1 MGIAPAPTSPA
12 RHHVTPT
19 RGAIT
24 VPAFRQMLCVL
35 FVLASVLALALA
47 QDAPA
52 ACAGTP
58 IESVGLLHSWHGV
71 VEVSDAENQRSPV
84 RCLKIVLARGEF
96 VRAVAAVEAEPSSS
110 GARLLLLQPGRTLPT
125 LQLALSNTERVPV
138 TWRAEAS
145 GSHYIVI
152 RDAWTFARG
161 VTALPIRMWIEQVE
175 PRPVADARMAALSVD
190 PRVAWLRQNV
200 ARVRSIDPRDTD
212 FSDLAPLRNALQDV
226 RIVLLGEA
234 DHASGSDFRAKSRL
248 VMFLHRELGF
258 DVLAFEAG
266 LYDMGVA
273 WDRLRAGAAPRQ
285 AFAEG
290 AWGFWANSEQM
301 QPLIE
306 YVAEHAHSSRP
317 LELAG
322 FDHQFSGQS
331 PERFAA
337 DLADFLGE
345 RGLAGPL
352 GLPAA
357 PNMRILESLSPNRFW
372 RLRELP
378 DSTRSAFLRD
388 LNRTVTLV
396 AALNDRTAR
405 YWTQV
410 LRSTAC
416 LTRSLAPAAG
426 GSASPSC
433 SREQQ
438 MTENLIWLASQRY
451 PQRKIIIWSATAHAA
466 RMPQLPAAAGGDG
479 PSLGLRLYEL
489 FGSKS
494 YAIGV
499 TSYRNAQ
506 GHIVS
511 DQHPLPEFEELMAAA
526 GFDYG
531 FIDLR
536 GARSGRSWIA
546 GEFLARPNFHNT
558 TPAVWSEL
566 LDALLFVRE
575 HQLRSRAR

>member
-1 MGIAPAPTSPA
+1 MLKFHQVLYVMFLLASLPAP
-12 RHHVTPT
+12 
-19 RGAIT
+19 
-24 VPAFRQMLCVL
+24 
-35 FVLASVLALALA
+35 ALA

-52 ACAGTP
+52 ACAGRPVESLDLVYPWRGIIELSGAEQRTP
-58 IESVGLLHSWHGV
+58 
-71 VEVSDAENQRSPV
+71 PV
-84 RCLKIVLARGEF
+84 RCLKIVLTRGEF
-96 VRAVAAVEAEPSSS
+96 VRAVVALETEPPSS
-110 GARLLLLQPGRTLPT
+110 GARLSLHQPGETLPT
-125 LQLALSNTERVPV
+125 LQLALGNTERVPV

-152 RDAWTFARG
+152 SDAWTFARG

-175 PRPVADARMAALSVD
+175 PPAVAGAWMAALSAD

-200 ARVRSIDPRDTD
+200 TRVRSIDPRDTD
-212 FSDLAPLRNALQDV
+212 FSDLEPLRDALQDV

-234 DHASGSDFRAKSRL
+234 DHASGSDFSAKSRL

-273 WDRLRAGAAPRQ
+273 WDRLRAGVAPRQ

-306 YVAEHAHSSRP
+306 YVAGHAHGNRP
-317 LELAG
+317 LEIAG
-322 FDHQFSGQS
+322 FDNQFSGQS
-331 PERFAA
+331 SERFAA
-337 DLADFLGE
+337 DLADFLGK

-357 PNMRILESLSPNRFW
+357 PNMHILESLSPNRVW

-378 DSTRSAFLRD
+378 DSTRSAFLRGLD
-388 LNRTVTLV
+388 RTLTMV
-396 AALNDRTAR
+396 AALNDSTAR

-416 LTRSLAPAAG
+416 HTRFLAPAAG
-426 GSASPSC
+426 ESASPGC

-451 PQRKIIIWSATAHAA
+451 PGRKIIIWSATAHAA
-466 RMPQLPAAAGGDG
+466 RMPQLPAAAGEAG
-479 PSLGLRLYEL
+479 PSLGLRLYEQ
-489 FGSKS
+489 FGSKT

-499 TSYRNAQ
+499 TSYRSAQ
-506 GHIVS
+506 GQIVS

-531 FIDLR
+531 FVDLR
-536 GARSGRSWIA
+536 RARSGRSWIA
-546 GEFLARPNFHNT
+546 GEFLARPIFQNT
-558 TPAVWSEL
+558 MLAVWSEL